1 MTRQSDLVEIV
12 KNIVSNLPGREDEK
26 SSILKR
32 LEDGENTTA
41 AQKKFVNL
49 QTAAETVCVSTQTL
63 RRWVSNGHLHN
74 YGKGRKYLLS
84 LDELTSITE

>member
-1 MTRQSDLVEIV
+1 MTRQNDLIEVV
-12 KNIVSNLPGREDEK
+12 KNIVSNLQGREDEK
-26 SSILKR
+26 KDILKK

-41 AQKKFVNL
+41 AQKRFVTL
-49 QTAAETVCVSTQTL
+49 QTAAETVCVSPQTL
-63 RRWVSNGHLHN
+63 RRWVINGHLHN